1 MKHIFLAFIICI
13 FFCACAYGK
22 QYDDS
27 GSNNNDFKTFGKYI
41 QTFEIND
48 EKNNELVKIQKND
61 NFEEESINEISK
73 RYEENAVELKLDNI
87 DEEVLNT
94 VNNERI
100 FKLEVNETHYNIEQN
115 IKNENIIWD
124 NSKLFSRAF
133 YTESEKLTPIP
144 SLINSS
150 ILSSKINNDLTAK
163 LGQVF
168 LYDQTGHNL
177 LFVRLNESI
186 YNTGSVLNYQDNGLN
201 ISVGSFTSSG
211 DNTTSGGVTIASNS
225 LKLPN
230 NIGSL
235 SFGGAYYSKEYQTD
249 NMYTGGLF
257 GEYSFKRLKINAQI
271 GKRKFT
277 GANAEDTSLY
287 LIPEYQLS
295 DSLYLSTRLIRNV
308 TQNIMQDEL
317 VLTYTPKRSNRNL
330 SIEINAS
337 NQYTNTDTIK
347 QRIKLTTSFK
357 I

>member
-1 MKHIFLAFIICI
+1 MKRIFLTFVICTL
-13 FFCACAYGK
+13 FCACSYAK
-22 QYDDS
+22 QT
-27 GSNNNDFKTFGKYI
+27 GEAGTNNNDFMEFGKYI

-48 EKNNELVKIQKND
+48 EDEKEPIKIREYE
-61 NFEEESINEISK
+61 NFEEESINEITK

-87 DEEVLNT
+87 DEEALNT

-144 SLINSS
+144 SIINSS
-150 ILSSKINNDLTAK
+150 ILSSKVNDGITAK
-163 LGQVF
+163 VGQVF
-168 LYDQTGHNL
+168 LYEQTGHNL

-186 YNTGSVLNYQDNGLN
+186 YNTGSVLNYKDNGLN

-211 DNTTSGGVTIASNS
+211 DNATSGGVTFASDS
-225 LKLPN
+225 LNLPN
-230 NIGSL
+230 SIGSL
-235 SFGGAYYSKEYQTD
+235 SFGGAYYSKENQTD
-249 NMYTGGLF
+249 NIYTGGLF

-271 GKRKFT
+271 GKTKT
-277 GANAEDTSLY
+277 SGSGTEDTSLY

-317 VLTYTPKRSNRNL
+317 VLTYTPKKSNRNL